1 MSLLKKI
8 EEKKKEQERIAKKKT
23 AAVATTSLA
32 VGTLV
37 GSVAGVLLAPKSGKE
52 TITDIKES
60 SQKVM
65 DRIDEKTEISKKI
78 TDSKSK
84 IKEYL
89 NRHNAVDNNVVDDE
103 PVLQLADSFETSVEE
118 EISEEI

>member
-89 NRHNAVDNNVVDDE
+89 NRHNAVDSNDFDAE
-103 PVLQLADSFETSVEE
+103 PVLQLADSFETVVEE